1 MNDKQINITLV
12 KDDSQDLESFE
23 LSEDMSVSNGDNT
36 LSTVAMSST
45 FASKG
50 LSIGKIASLG
60 SLAAIAKTAYDLSVK
75 AYERVLELEKQNRVT
90 SEKLRNYGGDGFSTN
105 SIGDRY
111 NVFGSRI
118 VGESVAYRR

>member
-12 KDDSQDLESFE
+12 KDDTQELDSFE
-23 LSEDMSVSNGDNT
+23 LSEDMSVSNEDID
-36 LSTVAMSST
+36 LSTMAISST

-50 LSIGKIASLG
+50 LTIGKIASLG

-75 AYERVLELEKQNRVT
+75 AYNRILEIEKQNRVT

-111 NVFGSRI
+111 NVFGQRT